1 MKLKIFTILPSLLC
15 GRKER
20 GGGENEKQEQ
30 REKIKGQKKKRGEK
44 RERNKA
50 APGPR
55 RSPATLVTLGWP
67 AWLREL

>member
-50 APGPR
+50 ALVERKGR
-55 RSPATLVTLGWP
+55 RVSKSNRMTFHD
-67 AWLREL
+67 